1 MQKNDEG
8 VPLIGFSRQGRVQ
21 LCSTI
26 VRNYR
31 RATKY
36 MMTHQNSMNPEESFH
51 LGGVP
56 RIIGGAVAGNP
67 SSALNT
73 GAGYPRSEETFFHI
87 KVIHM

>member
-1 MQKNDEG
+1 
-8 VPLIGFSRQGRVQ
+8 
-21 LCSTI
+21 
-26 VRNYR
+26 
-31 RATKY
+31 
-36 MMTHQNSMNPEESFH
+36 MTHQNSMNPEESFH

-73 GAGYPRSEETFFHI
+73 GAGYPHSEETFFHI